1 MLTPDDLAVVSKSQS
16 IQVPDYN
23 FQRKMLFTNQEII
36 MAFTARSIQTFNHQG
51 QPSDS
56 QNDQND

>member
-23 FQRKMLFTNQEII
+23 FQRKMLFTNQEIV
-36 MAFTARSIQTFNHQG
+36 MLHTSHSIQTFDYKG

-56 QNDQND
+56 QGDQND

>member
-23 FQRKMLFTNQEII
+23 FQRKMLFTNQEIV
-36 MAFTARSIQTFNHQG
+36 MAHTFNSIQTFNSKG

>member
-23 FQRKMLFTNQEII
+23 FQRKMLFTNQEIV
-36 MAFTARSIQTFNHQG
+36 MSFTSNSIQTFDYKG
-51 QPSDS
+51 QPSDAK
-56 QNDQND
+56 QDNTD

>member
-23 FQRKMLFTNQEII
+23 FQRKMLFTNQEVV
-36 MAFTARSIQTFNHQG
+36 MAHTFNSIQTFNHLG
-51 QPSDS
+51 QPHDS

>member
-36 MAFTARSIQTFNHQG
+36 MAFTARSIQTFNQQG